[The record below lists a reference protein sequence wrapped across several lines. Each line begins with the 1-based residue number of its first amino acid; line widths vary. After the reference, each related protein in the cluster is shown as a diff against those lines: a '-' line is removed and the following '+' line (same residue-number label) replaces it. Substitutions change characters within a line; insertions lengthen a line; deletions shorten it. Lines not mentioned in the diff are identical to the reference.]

1 MNTVQNEKT
10 NPYLNVNYEDCM
22 ENKEIYPKLASGT
35 QHQSILLNHEVSCL
49 LKGGYS
55 DISNSARTTQHL
67 VEDTFLH
74 ASFSTAREDIPMSV
88 IRNDGSWVE
97 SVPTLKVNS
106 DSVQSLVLPI
116 ELHKPAKVILVENYT
131 SQDEQGNKL
140 TSFGYYMLDEK
151 NQFFAKVVCIVDH
164 NQQSLI
170 KPDNSVENLIIEAR
184 LVERMSFM
192 YENMPDY
199 FAFKYNHLFNVLS
212 V

>member
-1 MNTVQNEKT
+1 MG
-10 NPYLNVNYEDCM
+10 PPL
-22 ENKEIYPKLASGT
+22 
-35 QHQSILLNHEVSCL
+35 
-49 LKGGYS
+49 
-55 DISNSARTTQHL
+55 
-67 VEDTFLH
+67 
-74 ASFSTAREDIPMSV
+74 FSTAREDIPMSV